1 MPKKEVKAPVD
12 ETAVLVSG
20 EQTPEGN
27 GVDLFDLGF
36 NIAAEYAIA
45 FAEQLAPG
53 RNGGKRMREHFDA
66 LRASKEG

>member
-1 MPKKEVKAPVD
+1 MAKVEKKEVPVT
-12 ETAVLVSG
+12 EVVTTLEQAVR
-20 EQTPEGN
+20 
-27 GVDLFDLGF
+27 DLEFQRGFDA
-36 NIAAEYAIA
+36 AAESAIA